1 MPPLAKVEKIYTAV
15 LVVREVKQKYSKCEI
30 IRTQKPLARG
40 EKVEFLRGSP
50 EDLPIGK

>member
-15 LVVREVKQKYSKCEI
+15 LVVREVKQKYWKCEI